1 MWWVW
6 HGGTGTRPHP
16 AARVD
21 PNVRTHTRGAAGP
34 RRAVTGGDRQGQASH
49 SLTILSHRPRRSLV
63 DRRRLGRHGHHLLR
77 GAVACTNG
85 HTLAKLRAL
94 RTRRYTTL
102 RYQRSQLAAQP
113 RRPRRTLAPARPAR
127 AQPAAPSAPVRY
139 GYYATPDA
147 TTHTTLRYATLLYR
161 RLRRCCSAPARRAR
175 PQPLQ
180 LEAARRRRRRRLR
193 RILVRPPRRA
203 RVVAFALSLPL
214 SERRHAAAVKKAP
227 WLASSTRG
235 AQQHRG
241 EAHSH
246 CLLNSVSIFPL
257 LQASRVACR

>member
-1 MWWVW
+1 MEGVV
-6 HGGTGTRPHP
+6 GGLGSLYSRTGPVARSSIGAGLAGTGT
-16 AARVD
+16 
-21 PNVRTHTRGAAGP
+21 TCC
-34 RRAVTGGDRQGQASH
+34 
-49 SLTILSHRPRRSLV
+49 
-63 DRRRLGRHGHHLLR
+63 

-193 RILVRPPRRA
+193 RVLVRPPRRA
-203 RVVAFALSLPL
+203 RLVAGALLLPL
-214 SERRHAAAVKKAP
+214 RGRRHGNGWLRWGAP
-227 WLASSTRG
+227 WLRTQPA
-235 AQQHRG
+235 A
-241 EAHSH
+241 
-246 CLLNSVSIFPL
+246 CSV
-257 LQASRVACR
+257 